1 MKHCQRDQLLEAT
14 LPSHDFKWSLM
25 IFGASNRA
33 SAFQLL
39 KMSCKLLK
47 TNTNP
52 NFLASFFFSDKKPK
66 YIIFNYWPRGKTDEL
81 KTQHSKPNHVLLG
94 HDFPTAW
101 LSAPDCHPHELD
113 KHSSSAHRQIWEAL
127 TPALTAWESTFGHPG
142 GKQTIGAHTFLRLQ
156 LPEGTRTSQSLETFL
171 IPRKN

>member
-14 LPSHDFKWSLM
+14 LPSHDFISSLM
-25 IFGASNRA
+25 IFSASNRA

-39 KMSCKLLK
+39 NMSCKLLK

-52 NFLASFFFSDKKPK
+52 NFLAHFFFSDKKPK
-66 YIIFNYWPRGKTDEL
+66 YVTFIYWSRGKIYEL
-81 KTQHSKPNHVLLG
+81 KVQHSKPNHWLLG

-113 KHSSSAHRQIWEAL
+113 KHSSSVHRQIGEAL
-127 TPALTAWESTFGHPG
+127 TSCSNSSRVNFWASRGQKNQKTKDRSPHLPWTTTA
-142 GKQTIGAHTFLRLQ
+142 R
-156 LPEGTRTSQSLETFL
+156 RD
-171 IPRKN
+171 

>member
-1 MKHCQRDQLLEAT
+1 MEHCQRDQLLEAT

-39 KMSCKLLK
+39 NMSCKLLR

-52 NFLASFFFSDKKPK
+52 NFLASFFFFSDKKPK

-81 KTQHSKPNHVLLG
+81 KAQHSKPNHVLLG

-127 TPALTAWESTFGHPG
+127 TPCSNSSRVNFWASG
-142 GKQTIGAHTFLRLQ
+142 GGNKR
-156 LPEGTRTSQSLETFL
+156 
-171 IPRKN
+171 